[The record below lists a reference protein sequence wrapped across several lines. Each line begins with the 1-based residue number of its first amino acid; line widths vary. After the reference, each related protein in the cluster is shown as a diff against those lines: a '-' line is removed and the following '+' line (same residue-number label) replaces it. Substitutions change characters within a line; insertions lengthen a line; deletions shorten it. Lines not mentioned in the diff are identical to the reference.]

1 VRQDWCLLVC
11 VRLKAHRLDSLIVEV
26 EAKCNTRMKCGL
38 REGKE
43 PPEGCNV
50 VVVKVLL
57 VKLHALQHSQLATR
71 SPSPFPWLLAF
82 HLRRHCCD

>member
-1 VRQDWCLLVC
+1 MRQDWCLLVC

-43 PPEGCNV
+43 PPEGCND
-50 VVVKVLL
+50 VVVKVPL
-57 VKLHALQHSQLATR
+57 VMLHALQHSQRNTR
-71 SPSPFPWLLAF
+71 SPSPFSWLLAF
-82 HLRRHCCD
+82 HRRRCCD

>member
-1 VRQDWCLLVC
+1 MRQDWCLLVC

-57 VKLHALQHSQLATR
+57 VMLHALQHSQ
-71 SPSPFPWLLAF
+71 PFPLFLALGLPSAPPLL
-82 HLRRHCCD
+82 